1 VWRLRSLQP
10 GRDAH
15 PERAEGPLV
24 GRLDALRRLD
34 ATLDTV
40 ERTGSAA
47 LVTVIGS
54 PGVGKSRLLR
64 EFTALAST
72 RARVI
77 SARCEPSGAGC
88 SSIAEMAGRPGV
100 LVVDDLHWAEKHVLD
115 RLSKLGRAAT
125 ETPLLVIIAGR
136 PRLRDLHGPLLI
148 AGHGPVDYIELAPL
162 SPDDTRR
169 LVGGLLGSDSLPAS
183 FVDRIVNVS
192 EGNPLFVTEL
202 VRTLVD
208 DEVLVS
214 SPEGW
219 RCPTGIPDFPVP
231 PTIHQLIGARLER
244 LGPAERIVLERAS
257 VIGRVFTVAALR
269 ELLGPD
275 HTTGLGER
283 LRTLTRR
290 ELIELEA
297 GPHSA
302 RVYRFPSEAIR
313 DSAYGLLLK
322 QTRADLHLR
331 YSRWLSRQ
339 AGDHDHVE
347 EARRHT
353 SLALDYR
360 RQLGAA

>member
-1 VWRLRSLQP
+1 
-10 GRDAH
+10 
-15 PERAEGPLV
+15 
-24 GRLDALRRLD
+24 
-34 ATLDTV
+34 
-40 ERTGSAA
+40 
-47 LVTVIGS
+47 
-54 PGVGKSRLLR
+54 
-64 EFTALAST
+64 
-72 RARVI
+72 
-77 SARCEPSGAGC
+77 
-88 SSIAEMAGRPGV
+88 
-100 LVVDDLHWAEKHVLD
+100 
-115 RLSKLGRAAT
+115 
-125 ETPLLVIIAGR
+125 
-136 PRLRDLHGPLLI
+136 
-148 AGHGPVDYIELAPL
+148 
-162 SPDDTRR
+162 
-169 LVGGLLGSDSLPAS
+169 
-183 FVDRIVNVS
+183 
-192 EGNPLFVTEL
+192 
-202 VRTLVD
+202 
-208 DEVLVS
+208 
-214 SPEGW
+214 
-219 RCPTGIPDFPVP
+219 VP